1 MSSEEHILVIS
12 PVGQLDVDRDFLE
25 HLGKEIRTVFGYP
38 TDIRPLL
45 EEKDLWADP
54 IRKQYHSTPILDTL
68 AIIGPT
74 DAIKILAVTKVD
86 LFIPILTHVYGEAQ
100 LGGKACI
107 LSTYRFS
114 EGLAPGAEIFADRI
128 LKEAVHELGHTFN
141 LRHCQDA
148 SCVMHYCRGV
158 KEVDRKSN
166 RFCRYCAV
174 LLQDEMKKLAKGT
187 PVVSEQ

>member
-12 PVGQLDVDRDFLE
+12 PIGTLDVDREFLGQ
-25 HLGKEIRTVFGYP
+25 LGKEIRSVFGYP
-38 TDIRPLL
+38 TEIQPLL
-45 EEKDLWADP
+45 EEKDLWVDP
-54 IRKQYHSTPILDTL
+54 VRKQCHSTPILDTL
-68 AIIGPT
+68 AIVSPPA
-74 DAIKILAVTKVD
+74 AIKVLAITKVD

-100 LGGKACI
+100 LGGRACI

-114 EGLAPGAEIFADRI
+114 EGLAPGAEIFRDRI

-141 LRHCQDA
+141 LRHCRDS

-166 RFCRYCAV
+166 QFCRYCGV
-174 LLQDEMKKLAKGT
+174 LLQDEMKMLAKRLFRQ
-187 PVVSEQ
+187 P